1 MPADTDRIRDAARRS
16 EIGPSGV
23 REIRCGRGMHSA
35 DSLDCARRRSPM
47 RQRQIEPV
55 STRLLKVGLEV
66 FPVYGDERSGWSMDP
81 IDLTPDTP
89 KWLRYDSLDE
99 LFFALLNL
107 NVTPEGQA

>member
-1 MPADTDRIRDAARRS
+1 MRRGTAA
-16 EIGPSGV
+16 V
-23 REIRCGRGMHSA
+23 HA
-35 DSLDCARRRSPM
+35 
-47 RQRQIEPV
+47 
-55 STRLLKVGLEV
+55 RLLQVGSEV

-81 IDLTPDTP
+81 VDLTPDTP

>member
-1 MPADTDRIRDAARRS
+1 
-16 EIGPSGV
+16 
-23 REIRCGRGMHSA
+23 
-35 DSLDCARRRSPM
+35 M
-47 RQRQIEPV
+47 RQRQLEPV
-55 STRLLKVGLEV
+55 NTRLLKVGLEV

-81 IDLTPDTP
+81 VDLTPDTP

>member
-1 MPADTDRIRDAARRS
+1 
-16 EIGPSGV
+16 
-23 REIRCGRGMHSA
+23 
-35 DSLDCARRRSPM
+35 M
-47 RQRQIEPV
+47 RQRQIEAV
-55 STRLLKVGLEV
+55 NTRLLQVGMEV
-66 FPVYGDERSGWSMDP
+66 FPVYGDERSGWSVDP

>member
-1 MPADTDRIRDAARRS
+1 
-16 EIGPSGV
+16 
-23 REIRCGRGMHSA
+23 
-35 DSLDCARRRSPM
+35 M
-47 RQRQIEPV
+47 RQRQLDAV
-55 STRLLKVGLEV
+55 NTRLLKVGLEV

-89 KWLRYDSLDE
+89 KWLRYESLDE

>member
-1 MPADTDRIRDAARRS
+1 
-16 EIGPSGV
+16 V
-23 REIRCGRGMHSA
+23 N
-35 DSLDCARRRSPM
+35 
-47 RQRQIEPV
+47 
-55 STRLLKVGLEV
+55 TRLLKVGLEV

-89 KWLRYDSLDE
+89 KWLRYESLDE